1 MSEEF
6 NSKLFTFNSKEW
18 IKIIHSRDFHFFLH
32 LTKLS
37 ITKLSLMKF
46 SHNSHITYFEFYLT

>member
-18 IKIIHSRDFHFFLH
+18 IKIIHSRDLHFF
-32 LTKLS
+32 
-37 ITKLSLMKF
+37 F
-46 SHNSHITYFEFYLT
+46 ASHKTFDY